1 MILDFLN
8 IGNLSLVGTA
18 VTDSFTLK
26 KSLVKVIIWQIFK
39 MSVLQMLKNKYF
51 HVQYVVSENIHT
63 TTTEGIGFSGGE
75 VAHHREIFLEGSH
88 DA

>member
-1 MILDFLN
+1 MC
-8 IGNLSLVGTA
+8 
-18 VTDSFTLK
+18 
-26 KSLVKVIIWQIFK
+26 
-39 MSVLQMLKNKYF
+39 VLQMLKNKYF

-75 VAHHREIFLEGSH
+75 VGHHREIFLDGSH

>member
-51 HVQYVVSENIHT
+51 HVNV
-63 TTTEGIGFSGGE
+63 
-75 VAHHREIFLEGSH
+75 L
-88 DA
+88 